1 MHILFLTDNFP
12 PEVNAPASRTYEH
25 CREWVKRGHRVTV
38 ITCAPNFPTGRLFPG
53 HKNGLWSREA
63 MGGIDVVRVWT
74 VISANSGFLWRTID
88 YASFMLSA
96 APASLFVRDVDVI
109 IATSPQLFTP
119 MAAWLASR
127 LKRRPYVF
135 ELRDLWPESIR
146 AVGAMRNSYV
156 LGWLERLELFLY
168 RQSAHVVSVT
178 ESFRTNLV
186 ERGIPAGKVSVI
198 KNGVDL
204 SRFQPR
210 PRDEQLAAELAL
222 TGKIVVGYVG
232 THGMAHGLGTLL
244 NAAELL
250 QKEPCDAEKV
260 HFLFLGDGAE
270 KEALKAEAARKALRN
285 VTFVH
290 SVSRGEVVRYWS
302 LIDIAVIHLK
312 KGPLFTMVIPSNMF
326 ECMAMGIPV
335 LHGVA
340 GESADIVEREGI
352 GFIFE
357 PENANALAVR
367 VRELATDP
375 ARREELAR
383 RGIEAARRYDRTAL
397 ARQMLD
403 ILRSVCEALP
413 AASTLFSRNKLGK
426 PG

>member
-1 MHILFLTDNFP
+1 
-12 PEVNAPASRTYEH
+12 
-25 CREWVKRGHRVTV
+25 
-38 ITCAPNFPTGRLFPG
+38 
-53 HKNGLWSREA
+53 
-63 MGGIDVVRVWT
+63 
-74 VISANSGFLWRTID
+74 
-88 YASFMLSA
+88 
-96 APASLFVRDVDVI
+96 
-109 IATSPQLFTP
+109 
-119 MAAWLASR
+119 
-127 LKRRPYVF
+127 
-135 ELRDLWPESIR
+135 
-146 AVGAMRNSYV
+146 
-156 LGWLERLELFLY
+156 
-168 RQSAHVVSVT
+168 
-178 ESFRTNLV
+178 V

-290 SVSRGEVVRYWS
+290 SVSRGEVARYWS

-312 KGPLFTMVIPSNMF
+312 KAPLFTMVIPSKMF

-340 GESADIVEREGI
+340 GESADIVVREGI
-352 GFIFE
+352 GLIFE

-403 ILRSVCEALP
+403 TLRSVCEALP
-413 AASTLFSRNKLGK
+413 AASTLFPRNKLGK